1 MVALMALS
9 LSSTFVS
16 CSDNDDDEPNFAKE
30 IAGAYKGYSVGACNM
45 FSDYLLGDEST
56 ATITANEDGTI
67 NLVYKS
73 GSGDFTLNNLKLSS
87 NKSFSGSGEVA
98 MSMGGSTGGSYD
110 YTLEGSVD
118 GSKVLSLKANVDI
131 PVPMGKMEI
140 DFIQGETPVGYYIK
154 DTYKYQTNL
163 SLKVQ
168 GGEVGSTTD
177 CQVKIEN
184 PTGST
189 VNVTISGFNNAGGSM
204 SNFEKF
210 TVTRVNVTKANNG
223 SYSLSLGAFEADTQK
238 TTGEALAINGTSL
251 NGTINADGTA
261 TVSIVFSPGSMP
273 MPITAEFTGSNTQ
286 SSAQFKY
293 TIVLG
298 AAMSLSACNG
308 IFENIYDA
316 PIETEMEIKEN
327 SFSQVKTVEYTEWAY
342 INLSERTVT
351 TVKIGEEYE
360 SQIPDKWDFAIHRYD
375 IKTNEGAT
383 YKTTYTSIDEFKATG
398 KLPKAEDFVEDEW
411 TTDKIAI
418 DMSGMMDGNIIY
430 TESYRNAVL
439 SSWLDV
445 NTATMPPVYTM
456 SNQVFLIRLK
466 DNTYAAIRFTN
477 YMNARGIK
485 GYIDFNFQ
493 YPLEFE
499 DNNNETNQQE

>member
-16 CSDNDDDEPNFAKE
+16 CSDNDDDEPNLAKE

-56 ATITANEDGTI
+56 ATITANEDGSI

-204 SNFEKF
+204 SNYEKF

-261 TVSIVFSPGSMP
+261 TVSIVFSPGRMP

-286 SSAQFKY
+286 SSAQ
-293 TIVLG
+293 
-298 AAMSLSACNG
+298 
-308 IFENIYDA
+308 
-316 PIETEMEIKEN
+316 
-327 SFSQVKTVEYTEWAY
+327 
-342 INLSERTVT
+342 
-351 TVKIGEEYE
+351 
-360 SQIPDKWDFAIHRYD
+360 
-375 IKTNEGAT
+375 
-383 YKTTYTSIDEFKATG
+383 
-398 KLPKAEDFVEDEW
+398 
-411 TTDKIAI
+411 
-418 DMSGMMDGNIIY
+418 
-430 TESYRNAVL
+430 
-439 SSWLDV
+439 
-445 NTATMPPVYTM
+445 
-456 SNQVFLIRLK
+456 
-466 DNTYAAIRFTN
+466 
-477 YMNARGIK
+477 
-485 GYIDFNFQ
+485 
-493 YPLEFE
+493 
-499 DNNNETNQQE
+499 

>member
-16 CSDNDDDEPNFAKE
+16 CSDNDDDEPNLAKE

-189 VNVTISGFNNAGGSM
+189 VNVTISGFN
-204 SNFEKF
+204 
-210 TVTRVNVTKANNG
+210 G

-286 SSAQFKY
+286 SSAQ
-293 TIVLG
+293 
-298 AAMSLSACNG
+298 
-308 IFENIYDA
+308 
-316 PIETEMEIKEN
+316 
-327 SFSQVKTVEYTEWAY
+327 
-342 INLSERTVT
+342 
-351 TVKIGEEYE
+351 
-360 SQIPDKWDFAIHRYD
+360 
-375 IKTNEGAT
+375 
-383 YKTTYTSIDEFKATG
+383 
-398 KLPKAEDFVEDEW
+398 
-411 TTDKIAI
+411 
-418 DMSGMMDGNIIY
+418 
-430 TESYRNAVL
+430 
-439 SSWLDV
+439 
-445 NTATMPPVYTM
+445 
-456 SNQVFLIRLK
+456 
-466 DNTYAAIRFTN
+466 
-477 YMNARGIK
+477 
-485 GYIDFNFQ
+485 
-493 YPLEFE
+493 
-499 DNNNETNQQE
+499 

>member
-1 MVALMALS
+1 MQRALLCRA
-9 LSSTFVS
+9 VI
-16 CSDNDDDEPNFAKE
+16 SDPKLLILDEPANFVDNRFENELYRMLAE
-30 IAGAYKGYSVGACNM
+30 LHGRMAIVMISHDLGTITSVVRNIVSVGACNM

-189 VNVTISGFNNAGGSM
+189 VNVTISGRSAHFRVVRGGI
-204 SNFEKF
+204 
-210 TVTRVNVTKANNG
+210 
-223 SYSLSLGAFEADTQK
+223 LP
-238 TTGEALAINGTSL
+238 
-251 NGTINADGTA
+251 
-261 TVSIVFSPGSMP
+261 VSWYF
-273 MPITAEFTGSNTQ
+273 
-286 SSAQFKY
+286 
-293 TIVLG
+293 
-298 AAMSLSACNG
+298 
-308 IFENIYDA
+308 
-316 PIETEMEIKEN
+316 
-327 SFSQVKTVEYTEWAY
+327 
-342 INLSERTVT
+342 
-351 TVKIGEEYE
+351 
-360 SQIPDKWDFAIHRYD
+360 
-375 IKTNEGAT
+375 
-383 YKTTYTSIDEFKATG
+383 
-398 KLPKAEDFVEDEW
+398 
-411 TTDKIAI
+411 
-418 DMSGMMDGNIIY
+418 
-430 TESYRNAVL
+430 
-439 SSWLDV
+439 
-445 NTATMPPVYTM
+445 
-456 SNQVFLIRLK
+456 
-466 DNTYAAIRFTN
+466 
-477 YMNARGIK
+477 RGV
-485 GYIDFNFQ
+485 
-493 YPLEFE
+493 
-499 DNNNETNQQE
+499 

>member
-110 YTLEGSVD
+110 YTSEGSVD

-163 SLKVQ
+163 SLSVTTPGGNTTTESTEDCKVI
-168 GGEVGSTTD
+168 
-177 CQVKIEN
+177 IEN

-189 VNVTISGFNNAGGSM
+189 VDVTISGFNNTSGSM
-204 SNFEKF
+204 NYFEKF
-210 TVTRVNVTKANNG
+210 TVKVVNVTKANDG
-223 SYSLSLGAFEADTQK
+223 SYSLNIGSFEADTQK
-238 TTGEALAINGTSL
+238 TTGEILAITGTSL
-251 NGTINADGTA
+251 SGTVKSDGTTTI
-261 TVSIVFSPGSMP
+261 TVVFKPGSMP
-273 MPITAEFTGSNTQ
+273 WDITADFTGSNTN
-286 SSAQFKY
+286 SAQ
-293 TIVLG
+293 
-298 AAMSLSACNG
+298 
-308 IFENIYDA
+308 
-316 PIETEMEIKEN
+316 
-327 SFSQVKTVEYTEWAY
+327 
-342 INLSERTVT
+342 
-351 TVKIGEEYE
+351 
-360 SQIPDKWDFAIHRYD
+360 
-375 IKTNEGAT
+375 
-383 YKTTYTSIDEFKATG
+383 
-398 KLPKAEDFVEDEW
+398 
-411 TTDKIAI
+411 
-418 DMSGMMDGNIIY
+418 
-430 TESYRNAVL
+430 
-439 SSWLDV
+439 
-445 NTATMPPVYTM
+445 
-456 SNQVFLIRLK
+456 
-466 DNTYAAIRFTN
+466 
-477 YMNARGIK
+477 
-485 GYIDFNFQ
+485 
-493 YPLEFE
+493 
-499 DNNNETNQQE
+499 

>member
-1 MVALMALS
+1 
-9 LSSTFVS
+9 
-16 CSDNDDDEPNFAKE
+16 
-30 IAGAYKGYSVGACNM
+30 M

-210 TVTRVNVTKANNG
+210 TVTGVNVTKANNG

-251 NGTINADGTA
+251 NGTINADGTPLL
-261 TVSIVFSPGSMP
+261 VSFSHREVCQCQLQQNLREVILKVAHNKRLNSNEKKQERYFQ
-273 MPITAEFTGSNTQ
+273 IYYSTGS
-286 SSAQFKY
+286 
-293 TIVLG
+293 
-298 AAMSLSACNG
+298 
-308 IFENIYDA
+308 
-316 PIETEMEIKEN
+316 
-327 SFSQVKTVEYTEWAY
+327 
-342 INLSERTVT
+342 
-351 TVKIGEEYE
+351 
-360 SQIPDKWDFAIHRYD
+360 
-375 IKTNEGAT
+375 
-383 YKTTYTSIDEFKATG
+383 
-398 KLPKAEDFVEDEW
+398 
-411 TTDKIAI
+411 
-418 DMSGMMDGNIIY
+418 GNV
-430 TESYRNAVL
+430 AL
-439 SSWLDV
+439 CL
-445 NTATMPPVYTM
+445 
-456 SNQVFLIRLK
+456 
-466 DNTYAAIRFTN
+466 
-477 YMNARGIK
+477 
-485 GYIDFNFQ
+485 
-493 YPLEFE
+493 
-499 DNNNETNQQE
+499 

>member
-16 CSDNDDDEPNFAKE
+16 CSDNDDDEPNLAKE

-163 SLKVQ
+163 SLSVTTPGGNTTESTEDCKVI
-168 GGEVGSTTD
+168 
-177 CQVKIEN
+177 IEN

-189 VNVTISGFNNAGGSM
+189 VDVTISGFNNTSGSM
-204 SNFEKF
+204 NFEKF
-210 TVTRVNVTKANNG
+210 TVKGVNVTKANDG
-223 SYSLSLGAFEADTQK
+223 SYSLNIGSFEADTQK
-238 TTGEALAINGTSL
+238 TTGEILAITGTSL
-251 NGTINADGTA
+251 SGTVKSDGTTTI
-261 TVSIVFSPGSMP
+261 TVVFKPGSMP
-273 MPITAEFTGSNTQ
+273 WDITADFTGSNTN
-286 SSAQFKY
+286 SAQ
-293 TIVLG
+293 
-298 AAMSLSACNG
+298 
-308 IFENIYDA
+308 
-316 PIETEMEIKEN
+316 
-327 SFSQVKTVEYTEWAY
+327 
-342 INLSERTVT
+342 
-351 TVKIGEEYE
+351 
-360 SQIPDKWDFAIHRYD
+360 
-375 IKTNEGAT
+375 
-383 YKTTYTSIDEFKATG
+383 
-398 KLPKAEDFVEDEW
+398 
-411 TTDKIAI
+411 
-418 DMSGMMDGNIIY
+418 
-430 TESYRNAVL
+430 
-439 SSWLDV
+439 
-445 NTATMPPVYTM
+445 
-456 SNQVFLIRLK
+456 
-466 DNTYAAIRFTN
+466 
-477 YMNARGIK
+477 
-485 GYIDFNFQ
+485 
-493 YPLEFE
+493 
-499 DNNNETNQQE
+499 

>member
-1 MVALMALS
+1 MVALMAIS

-163 SLKVQ
+163 SLSVTTPGGNTTESTEDCKVI
-168 GGEVGSTTD
+168 
-177 CQVKIEN
+177 IEN

-189 VNVTISGFNNAGGSM
+189 VDVTISGFNNTSGSM
-204 SNFEKF
+204 NYFEKF
-210 TVTRVNVTKANNG
+210 TVKGGNVTKANDG
-223 SYSLSLGAFEADTQK
+223 SYSLNIGSFEADTQK
-238 TTGEALAINGTSL
+238 TTGEILAITGTSL
-251 NGTINADGTA
+251 SGTVKSDGTTTI
-261 TVSIVFSPGSMP
+261 TVVFKPGSMP
-273 MPITAEFTGSNTQ
+273 WDITADFTGSNTN
-286 SSAQFKY
+286 SAQ
-293 TIVLG
+293 
-298 AAMSLSACNG
+298 
-308 IFENIYDA
+308 
-316 PIETEMEIKEN
+316 
-327 SFSQVKTVEYTEWAY
+327 
-342 INLSERTVT
+342 
-351 TVKIGEEYE
+351 
-360 SQIPDKWDFAIHRYD
+360 
-375 IKTNEGAT
+375 
-383 YKTTYTSIDEFKATG
+383 
-398 KLPKAEDFVEDEW
+398 
-411 TTDKIAI
+411 
-418 DMSGMMDGNIIY
+418 
-430 TESYRNAVL
+430 
-439 SSWLDV
+439 
-445 NTATMPPVYTM
+445 
-456 SNQVFLIRLK
+456 
-466 DNTYAAIRFTN
+466 
-477 YMNARGIK
+477 
-485 GYIDFNFQ
+485 
-493 YPLEFE
+493 
-499 DNNNETNQQE
+499 

>member
-1 MVALMALS
+1 MINVSTLFHFFWVFFHISVPRTFATEKFINHYLSILSMKILNFWTVALMALS
-9 LSSTFVS
+9 FSTTFVS
-16 CSDNDDDEPNFAKE
+16 CGDDNDINLAKE
-30 IAGAYKGYSVGACNM
+30 IAGTYNGYSVGECDM
-45 FSDYLLGDEST
+45 FSDYLLGDQSS
-56 ATITANEDGTI
+56 ATITGNEDGSI

-73 GSGDFTLNNLKLSS
+73 GSGDFRLNNLKLSS
-87 NKSFSGSGEVA
+87 KSFSGSGEVV
-98 MSMGGSTGGSYD
+98 MSMGSGTGGSYD

-286 SSAQFKY
+286 SSAQ
-293 TIVLG
+293 
-298 AAMSLSACNG
+298 
-308 IFENIYDA
+308 
-316 PIETEMEIKEN
+316 
-327 SFSQVKTVEYTEWAY
+327 
-342 INLSERTVT
+342 
-351 TVKIGEEYE
+351 
-360 SQIPDKWDFAIHRYD
+360 
-375 IKTNEGAT
+375 
-383 YKTTYTSIDEFKATG
+383 
-398 KLPKAEDFVEDEW
+398 
-411 TTDKIAI
+411 
-418 DMSGMMDGNIIY
+418 
-430 TESYRNAVL
+430 
-439 SSWLDV
+439 
-445 NTATMPPVYTM
+445 
-456 SNQVFLIRLK
+456 
-466 DNTYAAIRFTN
+466 
-477 YMNARGIK
+477 
-485 GYIDFNFQ
+485 
-493 YPLEFE
+493 
-499 DNNNETNQQE
+499 

>member
-163 SLKVQ
+163 SLSVTTPGGNTTESTEDCKVI
-168 GGEVGSTTD
+168 
-177 CQVKIEN
+177 IEN
-184 PTGST
+184 QTGST
-189 VNVTISGFNNAGGSM
+189 VDVTISGFNNTSGSM
-204 SNFEKF
+204 NYFEKG
-210 TVTRVNVTKANNG
+210 VNVTKANDG
-223 SYSLSLGAFEADTQK
+223 SYSLNIGSFEADTQK
-238 TTGEALAINGTSL
+238 TTGEILAITGTSL
-251 NGTINADGTA
+251 SGTVKSDGTTTI
-261 TVSIVFSPGSMP
+261 TVVFKPGSMP
-273 MPITAEFTGSNTQ
+273 WDITADFTGSNTN
-286 SSAQFKY
+286 SAQ
-293 TIVLG
+293 
-298 AAMSLSACNG
+298 
-308 IFENIYDA
+308 
-316 PIETEMEIKEN
+316 
-327 SFSQVKTVEYTEWAY
+327 
-342 INLSERTVT
+342 
-351 TVKIGEEYE
+351 
-360 SQIPDKWDFAIHRYD
+360 
-375 IKTNEGAT
+375 
-383 YKTTYTSIDEFKATG
+383 
-398 KLPKAEDFVEDEW
+398 
-411 TTDKIAI
+411 
-418 DMSGMMDGNIIY
+418 
-430 TESYRNAVL
+430 
-439 SSWLDV
+439 
-445 NTATMPPVYTM
+445 
-456 SNQVFLIRLK
+456 
-466 DNTYAAIRFTN
+466 
-477 YMNARGIK
+477 
-485 GYIDFNFQ
+485 
-493 YPLEFE
+493 
-499 DNNNETNQQE
+499 

>member
-16 CSDNDDDEPNFAKE
+16 CSDNDDDESNLAKE

-168 GGEVGSTTD
+168 GEEVGSTTD

-210 TVTRVNVTKANNG
+210 TVTGVNVTKANNG

-251 NGTINADGTA
+251 NGTIDADGTA

-286 SSAQFKY
+286 SSAQ
-293 TIVLG
+293 
-298 AAMSLSACNG
+298 
-308 IFENIYDA
+308 
-316 PIETEMEIKEN
+316 
-327 SFSQVKTVEYTEWAY
+327 
-342 INLSERTVT
+342 
-351 TVKIGEEYE
+351 
-360 SQIPDKWDFAIHRYD
+360 
-375 IKTNEGAT
+375 
-383 YKTTYTSIDEFKATG
+383 
-398 KLPKAEDFVEDEW
+398 
-411 TTDKIAI
+411 
-418 DMSGMMDGNIIY
+418 
-430 TESYRNAVL
+430 
-439 SSWLDV
+439 
-445 NTATMPPVYTM
+445 
-456 SNQVFLIRLK
+456 
-466 DNTYAAIRFTN
+466 
-477 YMNARGIK
+477 
-485 GYIDFNFQ
+485 
-493 YPLEFE
+493 
-499 DNNNETNQQE
+499 

>member
-110 YTLEGSVD
+110 YTSEGSVD

-163 SLKVQ
+163 SLSVTTPGGNTTTESTEDCKVI
-168 GGEVGSTTD
+168 
-177 CQVKIEN
+177 IEN

-189 VNVTISGFNNAGGSM
+189 VD
-204 SNFEKF
+204 
-210 TVTRVNVTKANNG
+210 VTKANDG
-223 SYSLSLGAFEADTQK
+223 SYSLNIGSFEADTQK
-238 TTGEALAINGTSL
+238 TTGEILAITGTSL
-251 NGTINADGTA
+251 SGTVKSDGTTTI
-261 TVSIVFSPGSMP
+261 TVVFKPGSMP
-273 MPITAEFTGSNTQ
+273 WDITADFTGSNTN
-286 SSAQFKY
+286 SAQ
-293 TIVLG
+293 
-298 AAMSLSACNG
+298 
-308 IFENIYDA
+308 
-316 PIETEMEIKEN
+316 
-327 SFSQVKTVEYTEWAY
+327 
-342 INLSERTVT
+342 
-351 TVKIGEEYE
+351 
-360 SQIPDKWDFAIHRYD
+360 
-375 IKTNEGAT
+375 
-383 YKTTYTSIDEFKATG
+383 
-398 KLPKAEDFVEDEW
+398 
-411 TTDKIAI
+411 
-418 DMSGMMDGNIIY
+418 
-430 TESYRNAVL
+430 
-439 SSWLDV
+439 
-445 NTATMPPVYTM
+445 
-456 SNQVFLIRLK
+456 
-466 DNTYAAIRFTN
+466 
-477 YMNARGIK
+477 
-485 GYIDFNFQ
+485 
-493 YPLEFE
+493 
-499 DNNNETNQQE
+499 

>member
-163 SLKVQ
+163 SLSVTTPGGNTTESTEDCKVI
-168 GGEVGSTTD
+168 
-177 CQVKIEN
+177 IEN

-189 VNVTISGFNNAGGSM
+189 VDVTISGFNNTSGSM
-204 SNFEKF
+204 NYFEKF
-210 TVTRVNVTKANNG
+210 TVKEVNVTKANDG
-223 SYSLSLGAFEADTQK
+223 SYSLNIGSFEADTQK
-238 TTGEALAINGTSL
+238 TTGEILAITGTSL
-251 NGTINADGTA
+251 SGTVKSDGTTTI
-261 TVSIVFSPGSMP
+261 TVVFKPGSMP
-273 MPITAEFTGSNTQ
+273 WDITADFTGSNTN
-286 SSAQFKY
+286 SAQ
-293 TIVLG
+293 
-298 AAMSLSACNG
+298 
-308 IFENIYDA
+308 
-316 PIETEMEIKEN
+316 
-327 SFSQVKTVEYTEWAY
+327 
-342 INLSERTVT
+342 
-351 TVKIGEEYE
+351 
-360 SQIPDKWDFAIHRYD
+360 
-375 IKTNEGAT
+375 
-383 YKTTYTSIDEFKATG
+383 
-398 KLPKAEDFVEDEW
+398 
-411 TTDKIAI
+411 
-418 DMSGMMDGNIIY
+418 
-430 TESYRNAVL
+430 
-439 SSWLDV
+439 
-445 NTATMPPVYTM
+445 
-456 SNQVFLIRLK
+456 
-466 DNTYAAIRFTN
+466 
-477 YMNARGIK
+477 
-485 GYIDFNFQ
+485 
-493 YPLEFE
+493 
-499 DNNNETNQQE
+499 

>member
-1 MVALMALS
+1 MVALMAIS

-163 SLKVQ
+163 SLSVTTPGGNTTESTEDCKVI
-168 GGEVGSTTD
+168 
-177 CQVKIEN
+177 IEN

-189 VNVTISGFNNAGGSM
+189 VDVTISGLNNTSVYI
-204 SNFEKF
+204 NYFEMF
-210 TVTRVNVTKANNG
+210 TVKGVNVTKANDG
-223 SYSLSLGAFEADTQK
+223 SYSLNIGSFEADTQK
-238 TTGEALAINGTSL
+238 TTGEILAITGTSL
-251 NGTINADGTA
+251 SGTVKSDGTTTI
-261 TVSIVFSPGSMP
+261 TVVFKPGSMP
-273 MPITAEFTGSNTQ
+273 WDITADFTGSNTN
-286 SSAQFKY
+286 SAQ
-293 TIVLG
+293 
-298 AAMSLSACNG
+298 
-308 IFENIYDA
+308 
-316 PIETEMEIKEN
+316 
-327 SFSQVKTVEYTEWAY
+327 
-342 INLSERTVT
+342 
-351 TVKIGEEYE
+351 
-360 SQIPDKWDFAIHRYD
+360 
-375 IKTNEGAT
+375 
-383 YKTTYTSIDEFKATG
+383 
-398 KLPKAEDFVEDEW
+398 
-411 TTDKIAI
+411 
-418 DMSGMMDGNIIY
+418 
-430 TESYRNAVL
+430 
-439 SSWLDV
+439 
-445 NTATMPPVYTM
+445 
-456 SNQVFLIRLK
+456 
-466 DNTYAAIRFTN
+466 
-477 YMNARGIK
+477 
-485 GYIDFNFQ
+485 
-493 YPLEFE
+493 
-499 DNNNETNQQE
+499 